1 MANGKC
7 WSHFI
12 LKKQCEEQRRCSVL
26 MASLA
31 YKQFLLQVME
41 EVLQCLAACL
51 LHARTRGVLAGSQG
65 RGKELLHSTD
75 LRAAGVAWGPG
86 WRQWGHCYRVA
97 LGLRCSQDRQMWNK
111 SAGCICPVHW
121 FPVCTASNA
130 LLDLEKS
137 LTCRFMDAV
146 REYAEAG
153 LQSVCT
159 FFLFPFL
166 FDAGHWRK
174 QGMMPCPVVW
184 FRVLLLCEVVPL
196 NRSKFKPQPAAGNA
210 TWQTLSGWRGSG
222 KVASPVFCSG
232 NWKQSILPLY
242 PTCSLS
248 QKRSRGAVKLK
259 MFFSVGWD
267 QAMDILRDPVGVRD
281 RKEGKQRGYEG
292 GKGKTSCKG
301 LVLWH

>member
-12 LKKQCEEQRRCSVL
+12 LKKQCEKQRRCSVL

-41 EVLQCLAACL
+41 EVLQCSAACL
-51 LHARTRGVLAGSQG
+51 LRARTRGVVAGSREREGAAAQHRPESCWG
-65 RGKELLHSTD
+65 GFRARMEAMGALLLSCLGVTLQPRSTD
-75 LRAAGVAWGPG
+75 VK
-86 WRQWGHCYRVA
+86 QVSRVH
-97 LGLRCSQDRQMWNK
+97 
-111 SAGCICPVHW
+111 CPVHW

-137 LTCRFMDAV
+137 LTCGFTDTV
-146 REYAEAG
+146 RECAEAG
-153 LQSVCT
+153 LQNVCAV
-159 FFLFPFL
+159 FLFPFL
-166 FDAGHWRK
+166 FDADHWRK

-210 TWQTLSGWRGSG
+210 TWQPLSGWQGSG

-232 NWKQSILPLY
+232 NWKQSVLPLY

-267 QAMDILRDPVGVRD
+267 QAMDMLKDPVGVRNG
-281 RKEGKQRGYEG
+281 KEGKQRG
-292 GKGKTSCKG
+292 
-301 LVLWH
+301 

>member
-1 MANGKC
+1 MLKPFHFKKAVWRAEEMQCAHGFSSLQTVFTPSNGRSPAVPGCMPAPCQDKRCACRVTGEREGAAAQHRPESC
-7 WSHFI
+7 WGG
-12 LKKQCEEQRRCSVL
+12 LRARMEA
-26 MASLA
+26 MGA
-31 YKQFLLQVME
+31 LLSSCLGVT
-41 EVLQCLAACL
+41 LQP
-51 LHARTRGVLAGSQG
+51 G
-65 RGKELLHSTD
+65 STD
-75 LRAAGVAWGPG
+75 VK
-86 WRQWGHCYRVA
+86 QVSRVH
-97 LGLRCSQDRQMWNK
+97 
-111 SAGCICPVHW
+111 CPVHW

-184 FRVLLLCEVVPL
+184 FRVLLLCAVVPL